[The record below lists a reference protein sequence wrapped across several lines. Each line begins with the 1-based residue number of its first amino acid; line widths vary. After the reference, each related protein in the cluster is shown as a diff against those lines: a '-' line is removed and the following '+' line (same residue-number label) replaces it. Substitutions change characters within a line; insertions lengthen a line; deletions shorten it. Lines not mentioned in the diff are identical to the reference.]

1 MSLFSIDGNRSSLR
15 VALRSQ
21 TVTADAQ
28 PHACQ
33 TVTEDAQPRACQ
45 TVTEDAQHH
54 ACQTVTED
62 AQHHACQTVTE
73 DAQPR
78 ACKPA
83 NETPLLN
90 GSRFVIERRVID
102 IPIGRLER
110 PSAAVNNGVRE
121 GETCDL
127 RRLGGELAIEY
138 FKTHPMLCPFLA
150 HNRPFFVRLQ
160 KNAGAVHLLKHR
172 GRAPAE
178 LDAEPIYDCS
188 SDVEMRTIIESAGA
202 PLVRLELR
210 LDSFA
215 GIEVFA
221 GQAIEEDMPIIEGLG
236 LVRSVADHSGRS
248 DSDAAYTYQVN
259 DMAVIDASTYGNEA
273 RFFNCAESL
282 DVANVIAYTIQVKVD
297 AGQPLVED
305 RLIFYASRK
314 IIAGEAMR
322 VFYSVAYLS
331 DADVWFVPPLA
342 ATLHGTALH
351 AKRVH

>member
-21 TVTADAQ
+21 TVTAYTQ
-28 PHACQ
+28 PH
-33 TVTEDAQPRACQ
+33 ACQ

-54 ACQTVTED
+54 ACQTVT
-62 AQHHACQTVTE
+62 TE

-90 GSRFVIERRVID
+90 GSRFVIERRVIH

-138 FKTHPMLCPFLA
+138 FKTHPMLCPFLS

-160 KNAGAVHLLKHR
+160 KNTGAVHLLKHR

-248 DSDAAYTYQVN
+248 DSDAAYAYQVN
-259 DMAVIDASTYGNEA
+259 ERAVIDASTYGNEA
-273 RFFNCAESL
+273 RFFNCAESQ
-282 DVANVIAYTIQVKVD
+282 DVANVIAFTIQVKVD
-297 AGQPLVED
+297 GQHLVED

-351 AKRVH
+351 A

>member
-15 VALRSQ
+15 VALLNQ
-21 TVTADAQ
+21 TVTADIQ
-28 PHACQ
+28 HHACQ
-33 TVTEDAQPRACQ
+33 TVTADIQHHACQ
-45 TVTEDAQHH
+45 TVTADMQHH

-73 DAQPR
+73 DAQPH

-110 PSAAVNNGVRE
+110 PSATVNNGVRE

-138 FKTHPMLCPFLA
+138 FKTHPMLCPFLS

-221 GQAIEEDMPIIEGLG
+221 DQAIEKDMPIIEGLG

-248 DSDAAYTYQVN
+248 DSDAAYAYQVN
-259 DMAVIDASTYGNEA
+259 ERAVIDASTYGNEA
-273 RFFNCAESL
+273 RFFNCAESQ

-297 AGQPLVED
+297 GKQLVED

-351 AKRVH
+351 A